1 MPSLRS
7 LLNEQGP
14 LIVVECHDVL
24 SARIVAA
31 RGYRATYLGG
41 STVAALNAG
50 LPDHGLVSTREILD
64 QAAHITAAI
73 DIPLIVDADQGG
85 ETILNVHRCVR
96 DFEHAGIAAIH
107 LEDTTNP
114 KHLFTGDDEL
124 IPLDVM
130 RARIGTAVAARRTD
144 EFLIIAR
151 TDERVNKG
159 GIDET
164 IRRGQA
170 FADEGADVFM
180 APAIG
185 RVDDLRAV
193 IDAVPI
199 PVLDINVPV
208 ERAREAGL
216 AVDLFAG
223 ISLPGLMRA
232 QHVLID
238 CIESRG
244 RVGRDAYGEPEGF
257 ADLVSDATYRHLAN
271 RWQTLEH

>member
-1 MPSLRS
+1 MPTLRS
-7 LLNEQGP
+7 LLDEQST
-14 LIVVECHDVL
+14 LVVVECHNVL

-64 QAAHITAAI
+64 QAAHITGAV

-114 KHLFTGDDEL
+114 KHLFTDDDQL
-124 IPLDVM
+124 VPLDVM
-130 RARIGTAVAARRTD
+130 RARIGTAVAARRSD

-151 TDERVNKG
+151 TDERVNRG

-170 FADEGADVFM
+170 FAEEGADVFM
-180 APAIG
+180 APALG
-185 RVDDLRAV
+185 RLADLRAV
-193 IDAVPI
+193 IEAVPI

-216 AVDLFAG
+216 AIDLFAG

-232 QHVLID
+232 QHELID
-238 CIESRG
+238 GIERCG
-244 RVGRDAYGEPEGF
+244 RVGRDAYAEPEGF
-257 ADLVSDATYRHLAN
+257 PDLVGDAIYRRLAK